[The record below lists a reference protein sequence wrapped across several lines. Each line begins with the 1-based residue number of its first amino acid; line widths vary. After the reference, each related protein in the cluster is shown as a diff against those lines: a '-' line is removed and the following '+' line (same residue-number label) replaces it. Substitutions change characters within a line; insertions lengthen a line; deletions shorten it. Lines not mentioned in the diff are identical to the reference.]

1 MDTIFALA
9 SGVGRA
15 GIAVF
20 RVSGPQAAA
29 ALGRLAGEPPPP
41 PRYASLR
48 KLRNADGTIID
59 EAIALWLPGP
69 ASFTGEDM
77 AELQVHGGRAVQQA
91 VLAGLAACPGLRL
104 AEAGEFTRRAFE
116 HGKLDLTAAEGLAD
130 LVDAQTEAQ
139 RRQALRQLQGGL
151 GQIYDGWRQ
160 RLIALLARLEAHIDF
175 PEDDLPA
182 ELTEQTLSNIL
193 KTKEEIENH
202 LNDRRRGELLR
213 DGFSIVLLGAPNVG
227 KSSLLNVLAGRD
239 AAIVSARAGTTRDV
253 VEVHLDLGGYPVTI
267 ADTAGLRATEDE
279 IESEGMR
286 RALARAANSD
296 LKILLFDV
304 TRLPVIDRETAGLA
318 DADSIV
324 ALNKTDLAPQ
334 SETVGILDRP
344 TISVSAIT
352 GDGIADLLE
361 RLRAAVA
368 ERMDVAAEPL
378 LTRARHRTALEE
390 CRAALERASEA
401 KATELMT
408 EDMRLAVRAIGRIT
422 GRVDV
427 EDVLDV
433 IFREFCIGK

>member
-1 MDTIFALA
+1 LDTIFALA

-29 ALGRLAGEPPPP
+29 ALRRLAGEPPPP
-41 PRYASLR
+41 RHASLR
-48 KLRNADGTIID
+48 RLRDADGTIID
-59 EAIALWLPGP
+59 EGIVLWLPGP
-69 ASFTGEDM
+69 GSFTGEDM

-130 LVDAQTEAQ
+130 LVNAQTEAQ

-151 GQIYDGWRQ
+151 GQIYDGWRL
-160 RLIALLARLEAHIDF
+160 RLISLLARLEAHIDF
-175 PEDDLPA
+175 PEDDLPG
-182 ELTEQTLSNIL
+182 ELADQTLANIL
-193 KTKEEIENH
+193 KTKREIENH

-227 KSSLLNVLAGRD
+227 KSSLLNALAGRD

-267 ADTAGLRATEDE
+267 ADTAGLRATDDE

-286 RALARAANSD
+286 RALALAAVSN
-296 LKILLFDV
+296 LKILLFDI
-304 TRLPVIDRETAGLA
+304 TCLPDIDRETAGLA
-318 DADSIV
+318 DSDSIV
-324 ALNKTDLAPQ
+324 VLNKADLASPPDVFGTFER
-334 SETVGILDRP
+334 SAIP
-344 TISVSAIT
+344 VSAVT
-352 GDGIADLLE
+352 GEGIAGLLE

-378 LTRARHRTALEE
+378 LTRVRHRTALEE
-390 CRAALERASEA
+390 CRAALERASESR
-401 KATELMT
+401 ATELMT